1 MNPCKS
7 TMTGAAEPADSSCTI
22 IVHHH
27 SVRHHEPGGKI
38 GYRGALAPGTIFYTF
53 ELAARLATFCEAH
66 FMTQPVTAP
75 HWLERKRPMFAVYHG
90 LPRATRDLG
99 VVLCNSFGHEMMCA
113 HRAYRHLANRLA
125 EAGFPTLRIDY
136 DGTGDSSGSDS
147 DVDRPSSWLA
157 SIDEAVRALQRRGAK
172 RIALVG
178 IRFGA
183 LLAADYAK
191 SHPVDA
197 LVLVAPPA
205 SGRAYVRELRALHSM
220 RLGNLGD
227 SASDAREGVQQAVG
241 FVLNKDALQ
250 YLEKLSLTSTSK
262 PARRVLV
269 VARDDLPGH
278 EPRLVRD
285 LTASGATVT
294 LSRAAG
300 YAALSDG
307 DPVKSVVPDL
317 IWTEIVQWLSAEPS
331 DTIGDFRLGSE
342 PRTAGV
348 CSRDSEPMVQEEIVD
363 VDGMF
368 GVLSTPLDIA
378 RRNAPL
384 IVLHNVGANHHIGCN
399 RLYVDLARQ
408 WASLGFSTLRFDLVG
423 IGDTPPQGGR
433 KENDVYSDSGI
444 ADAGRALDWL
454 AAARGYRRFL
464 LAGICSGAY
473 VSYYAALADAR
484 VEGVML
490 MNPLTFH
497 WCEGDSLEIRTR
509 TTFKSTQFYRRA
521 ALQWETW
528 KRAAK
533 GEVHLRAIARKMAER
548 SWISLKQ
555 WPGHWFQED
564 SDVAFGFRR
573 LCSRGAR
580 VVLVCGEDDGSC
592 DVVAEH
598 LGRDAGKF
606 RRNSNFRFE
615 MISNTDHTFA
625 PRRARRDLAERLT
638 GYLLEGDAFGS
649 SHRNPWI
656 KPRGTEMLR
665 AAFRR

>member
-1 MNPCKS
+1 VWLRLNW
-7 TMTGAAEPADSSCTI
+7 GA
-22 IVHHH
+22 
-27 SVRHHEPGGKI
+27 KI
-38 GYRGALAPGTIFYTF
+38 GYRAALARGNIFYKI
-53 ELAARLATFCEAH
+53 EARLPAFCGAH
-66 FMTQPVTAP
+66 FMTQPVIAP
-75 HWLERKRPMFAVYHG
+75 HWLERKRPILAFYHG
-90 LPRATRDLG
+90 LARGTRDLG
-99 VVLCNSFGHEMMCA
+99 VVLCNSFGHEMMCT

-136 DGTGDSSGSDS
+136 DGMGDSSGSDS
-147 DVDRPSSWLA
+147 DADRPSSWLA
-157 SIDEAVRALQRRGAK
+157 SIDDAARALERRGAK
-172 RIALVG
+172 RIALIG

-191 SHPVDA
+191 ARPVDT
-197 LVLVAPPA
+197 LVLIAPPA
-205 SGRAYVRELRALHSM
+205 SGRAYVRELRALHSL
-220 RLGNLGD
+220 RLGNLSD
-227 SASDAREGVQQAVG
+227 SEVDAHDGLQQAVG
-241 FVLNKDALQ
+241 FLLSRNAVQ
-250 YLEKLSLTSTSK
+250 YLEKLSLTGPAK

-278 EPRLVRD
+278 EVRLVQE
-285 LTASGATVT
+285 LAASGATVT
-294 LSRAAG
+294 LSRTAG
-300 YAALSDG
+300 YAAMSDG
-307 DPVKSVVPDL
+307 DPVKSVVPEL
-317 IWTEIVQWLSAEPS
+317 IWKEVVQWLSAQPS
-331 DTIGDFRLGSE
+331 DMIGDVSLGSE
-342 PRTAGV
+342 ARKARVG
-348 CSRDSEPMVQEEIVD
+348 SSDSKGLVEEEIVD

-368 GVLSTPLDIA
+368 GVLSTPVDVPH
-378 RRNAPL
+378 RNAPL
-384 IVLHNVGANHHIGCN
+384 IILNNVGANHHVGCN
-399 RLYVDLARQ
+399 RLYVDFARQ

-423 IGDTPPQGGR
+423 IGDSPLQGGR
-433 KENDVYSDSGI
+433 RENDVYSGSGI

-454 AAARGYRRFL
+454 ADARGYHRFL

-509 TTFKSTQFYRRA
+509 TTFKSSQFYRRA
-521 ALQWETW
+521 ALQFETW
-528 KRAAK
+528 KRAAR

-548 SWISLKQ
+548 SWMRLKH
-555 WPGHWFQED
+555 WPSHWFQGD

-573 LCSRGAR
+573 LCSRGTK

-598 LGRDAGKF
+598 LGPDAERF

-625 PRRARRDLAERLT
+625 PWRARRDLAERLT
-638 GYLLEGDAFGS
+638 AHLLDGNAFGS
-649 SHRNPWI
+649 SHRNPWPKSRRMEI
-656 KPRGTEMLR
+656 LR